1 MRDIRSDLEERAN
14 VINGQIRAAYDQF
27 ERGVQQ
33 LQCEVDARVAEL
45 KSALDMITKFMA
57 FENRQMGD
65 VSSAVPNS
73 PLVTLAD
80 RFMHVLNDVGH
91 MSREQLIELSV
102 KEGFFPDAQTAT
114 QEIHPMLISMS
125 RSELIR
131 ELPDGNFAPPTM
143 SQAIKLR
150 RVV

>member
-14 VINGQIRAAYDQF
+14 VINGQVKAAFDQF
-27 ERGVQQ
+27 ERRIQQ
-33 LQCEVDARVAEL
+33 LKSEVDARVAEL
-45 KSALDMITKFMA
+45 KSTLDMITKFMA

-80 RFMHVLNDVGH
+80 RFMHVLNDVGQ

-102 KEGFFPDAQTAT
+102 NEGFFPDA
-114 QEIHPMLISMS
+114 
-125 RSELIR
+125 
-131 ELPDGNFAPPTM
+131 
-143 SQAIKLR
+143 KLR
-150 RVV
+150 SNKSTRC

>member
-27 ERGVQQ
+27 ERSVQQ
-33 LQCEVDARVAEL
+33 LQCEVDARVGDL
-45 KSALDMITKFMA
+45 KSALDMITKFIA

-91 MSREQLIELSV
+91 MSREQLIDLSV
-102 KEGFFPDAQTAT
+102 KEGFFSDAQTAT